1 MRVLIHAGRPATLP
15 DESYDYYVGIDRG
28 SLFLIEEQQDLDLA
42 VGDFDSV
49 SQEEFDKISEAACE
63 LVKLPAEKD
72 QTDLEA
78 GLDQVLSRFPDA
90 EIMIVGALGG
100 RLDHHLTNVYLPL
113 NFAFPEN
120 ITLRDEQNFVK
131 YLTQGQHKIRRI
143 ENYPYLGIVQVGTK
157 RSLEIKNAKYP
168 LKAEDNFADIYA
180 SNAFI
185 SETMELKIDQ
195 GKLIVIYSKDS

>member
-1 MRVLIHAGRPATLP
+1 MKVLIHAGRPASLP
-15 DESYDYYVGIDRG
+15 DENFDYHVGIDRG
-28 SLFLIEEQQDLDLA
+28 AWFLLEDHQKLDLA

-49 SQEEFDKISEAACE
+49 SRGEFGKISEAARE

-90 EIMIVGALGG
+90 EIMIIGALGG

-113 NFAFPEN
+113 NFASPEKISLKDN
-120 ITLRDEQNFVK
+120 QNFVR
-131 YLTQGQHKIRRI
+131 YLTQGRHTIRKI
-143 ENYPYLGIVQVGTK
+143 EGYPYLGIVQVGTK

>member
-1 MRVLIHAGRPATLP
+1 MKIVIHAGRPAQALQG
-15 DESYDYYVGIDRG
+15 YFDYYVGIDRG
-28 SLFLIEEQQDLDLA
+28 AFYLLEEGHPLNLA

-49 SQEEFDKISEAACE
+49 KSEELLRISENAE
-63 LVKLPAEKD
+63 EVIKLPEEKD

-78 GLDQVLSRFPDA
+78 GLALVLSRYPEA
-90 EIMIVGALGG
+90 EIMIIGALGG

-113 NFAFPEN
+113 NFEN
-120 ITLRDEQNFVK
+120 YEKIYLKDEQNLVM
-131 YLTQGQHKIRRI
+131 YLSPGQHRIKKIAA
-143 ENYPYLGIVQVGTK
+143 YPYLGIVQVDTG

-185 SETMELKIDQ
+185 SDTMDLKIAQ

>member
-1 MRVLIHAGRPATLP
+1 MKVLIHAGRPASLP
-15 DESYDYYVGIDRG
+15 DENFDYHVGIDRG
-28 SLFLIEEQQDLDLA
+28 AWFLLEDHQKLDLA

-49 SQEEFDKISEAACE
+49 SREEFGKISEAARE
-63 LVKLPAEKD
+63 LVKLPAEKN

-78 GLDQVLSRFPDA
+78 GLEQVLSRFPDA
-90 EIMIVGALGG
+90 EIMIIGALGG

-113 NFAFPEN
+113 NFASPEKISLKDN
-120 ITLRDEQNFVK
+120 QNFVR
-131 YLTQGQHKIRRI
+131 YLTQGRHTIRKI
-143 ENYPYLGIVQVGTK
+143 EGYPYLGIVQVGTK

>member
-1 MRVLIHAGRPATLP
+1 MRVLIHAGRPASLTE
-15 DESYDYYVGIDRG
+15 ESYDYYVGIDRG
-28 SLFLIEEQQDLDLA
+28 ALFLLEEHQDLDLA

-49 SQEEFDKISEAACE
+49 SKEEFDKLSEAAHE

-90 EIMIVGALGG
+90 EIMIIGALGG

-113 NFAFPEN
+113 HLACPERISLKDN
-120 ITLRDEQNFVK
+120 QNFVT
-131 YLTQGQHKIRRI
+131 YLTQGQHTIRKI
-143 ENYPYLGIVQVGTK
+143 EGYPYLGIVQVGTN

-168 LKAEDNFADIYA
+168 LKAEDNFANIYA

-185 SETMELKIDQ
+185 SETMELKIAQ

>member
-1 MRVLIHAGRPATLP
+1 MKVLIHAGRPASLP
-15 DESYDYYVGIDRG
+15 DENFDYHVGIDRG
-28 SLFLIEEQQDLDLA
+28 AWFLLEDHQKLDLA

-49 SQEEFDKISEAACE
+49 SREEFGKISEAARE

-90 EIMIVGALGG
+90 EIMIIGALGG

-113 NFAFPEN
+113 NFASLEKISLKDN
-120 ITLRDEQNFVK
+120 QNFVR
-131 YLTQGQHKIRRI
+131 YLTQGRHTIRRI
-143 ENYPYLGIVQVGTK
+143 EGYPYLGIVQVGTK

>member
-1 MRVLIHAGRPATLP
+1 MKVLIHAGRPASLS
-15 DESYDYYVGIDRG
+15 DENFDYHVGIDRG
-28 SLFLIEEQQDLDLA
+28 AWFLLEDHQKLDLA

-49 SQEEFDKISEAACE
+49 SREEFGKISEAARE

-90 EIMIVGALGG
+90 EIMIIGALGG

-113 NFAFPEN
+113 NFASPEKISLKDN
-120 ITLRDEQNFVK
+120 QNFVR
-131 YLTQGQHKIRRI
+131 YLTQGRHTIRKI
-143 ENYPYLGIVQVGTK
+143 EGYPYLGIVQVGTK